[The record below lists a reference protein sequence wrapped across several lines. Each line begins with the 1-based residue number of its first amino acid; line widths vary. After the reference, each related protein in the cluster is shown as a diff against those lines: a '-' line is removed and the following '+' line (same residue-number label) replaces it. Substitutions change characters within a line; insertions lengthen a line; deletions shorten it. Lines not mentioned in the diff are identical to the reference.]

1 MHRASNVVVHLSI
14 VTTVLRMHSYLYN
27 ILANAYYTILC
38 IGVSKICNIL
48 GGIDY
53 EKQTETMMTNITF

>member
-14 VTTVLRMHSYLYN
+14 VTAVLRMHTYLYN
-27 ILANAYYTILC
+27 VLANAYVL
-38 IGVSKICNIL
+38 GVSKICNIL